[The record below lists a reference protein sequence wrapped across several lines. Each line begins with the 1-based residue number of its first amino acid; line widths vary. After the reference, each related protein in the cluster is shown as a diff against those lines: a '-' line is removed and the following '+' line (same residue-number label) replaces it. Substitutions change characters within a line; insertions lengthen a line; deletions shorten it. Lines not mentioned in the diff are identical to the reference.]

1 MYRIASLNGLCRA
14 PLGIFVA
21 SAVHFLSAC
30 NPSLNWRETRIAD
43 TDLTAMMPCKPAHH
57 QRSVPLAGLTV
68 TLHMTACDADGA
80 SFAIA
85 HATIPDASA
94 APQVLAQ
101 WRKTTL
107 ANMAATSVTDVAES
121 PLPASSLAAS
131 SSPLSAANLSPLPGS
146 LRATAQGKRGDGSPV
161 HLQGVWFARGPQ
173 VFHAAV
179 YAPIV
184 TPDMTDTYFSGLKF
198 Q

>member
-1 MYRIASLNGLCRA
+1 MFPVSYRISSIDCSRRASH
-14 PLGIFVA
+14 GIFA
-21 SAVHFLSAC
+21 AFAVLLLSAC

-43 TDLTAMMPCKPAHH
+43 TELTAMLPCKPAHH
-57 QRSVPLAGLTV
+57 QRTVPLAGLTV

-85 HATIPDASA
+85 HATIPDANA

-107 ANMAATSVTDVAES
+107 ANMGAGAIGES
-121 PLPASSLAAS
+121 P
-131 SSPLSAANLSPLPGS
+131 PGQRVS
-146 LRATAQGKRGDGSPV
+146 AQGKRGDGSPV
-161 HLQGVWFARGPQ
+161 MLQGTWFAQGST

-179 YAPIV
+179 YAPVI
-184 TPDMTDTYFSGLKF
+184 TSEMSETFFSGLKF
-198 Q
+198 P

>member
-1 MYRIASLNGLCRA
+1 MFSVPYRISLTDCSRRASHGV
-14 PLGIFVA
+14 F
-21 SAVHFLSAC
+21 AVFAVLLFSAC
-30 NPSLNWRETRIAD
+30 NPSLNWREARIAD
-43 TDLTAMMPCKPAHH
+43 TDLTAMLPCKPAQH
-57 QRSVPLAGLTV
+57 QRTVPLAGLTV
-68 TLHMTACDADGA
+68 TMHMTACDADGA

-107 ANMAATSVTDVAES
+107 ANMDAGVIAES
-121 PLPASSLAAS
+121 P
-131 SSPLSAANLSPLPGS
+131 PGQRVS
-146 LRATAQGKRGDGSPV
+146 AQGKRGDGSPV
-161 HLQGVWFARGPQ
+161 MLQGTWFAQGST

-179 YAPIV
+179 YAPAI
-184 TPDMTDTYFSGLKF
+184 TSEMSDTFFSGIKF